1 MYRVVEEPLSADAV
15 AQAVTVPEAGG
26 VAVFLGVVR
35 NQTAGRQVVALE
47 YEAHVPMAEA
57 KLKEIGEAVYARWPG
72 VRQVVILHRIGRLLV
87 GEASVAIGVSAAHR
101 QEAFEACQ
109 YAIDTVKQSSPSG
122 SGSCSRMAPPGL
134 GFRANPR
141 RQAGAP
147 AMADDRGEPGRPA
160 SLLSTAVRAAVADGG
175 FSIPGTTSS

>member
-1 MYRVVEEPLSADAV
+1 MYRIVEEPLSADAV
-15 AQAVTVPEAGG
+15 ARAVTVPESGG

-35 NQTAGRQVVALE
+35 NQTAGRRVVALE

-101 QEAFEACQ
+101 QDAFEACQ
-109 YAIDTVKQSSPSG
+109 YAIDTVKQIVPVWKRELFEDGSAWVGLQGESP
-122 SGSCSRMAPPGL
+122 PPGW
-134 GFRANPR
+134 NP
-141 RQAGAP
+141 G
-147 AMADDRGEPGRPA
+147 DGR
-160 SLLSTAVRAAVADGG
+160 
-175 FSIPGTTSS
+175 